1 MPQSIADLETPVPIV
16 DLDRLA
22 RNLDRAA
29 EYATAHRIALRPHI
43 KTHKSP
49 RIAGEQLRRGAVGVT
64 CATPFEA
71 EVMSDVCNDILVAY
85 PPVGAARARRLAELP
100 SNARLTVAL
109 DSLTAIEQ
117 IAGAARAANR
127 PIGVYIEVDIGM

>member
-1 MPQSIADLETPVPIV
+1 MSLTIADLETPVPVV
-16 DLDRLA
+16 DLDRLH

-29 EYATAHRIALRPHI
+29 GSAQAHSLSLRPHI

-71 EVMSDVCNDILVAY
+71 EVMSEVCDDILVAY
-85 PPVGAARARRLAELP
+85 PPVGAPRAARLAALP
-100 SNARLTVAL
+100 TSKK
-109 DSLTAIEQ
+109 
-117 IAGAARAANR
+117 
-127 PIGVYIEVDIGM
+127 

>member
-1 MPQSIADLETPVPIV
+1 MPQTISELETPTPVV

-29 EYATAHRIALRPHI
+29 EYATAHSLGLRPHV

-49 RIAGEQLRRGAVGVT
+49 RIAGEQLRRGAVGLT

-71 EVMSDVCNDILVAY
+71 EVMSEVCDDVLVAY
-85 PPVGAARARRLAELP
+85 PPVGQPRATRLAGLP
-100 SNARLTVAL
+100 EGVKLTVAL
-109 DSLTAIEQ
+109 DSPRAVDD
-117 IAGAARAANR
+117 IAAAAR
-127 PIGVYIEVDIGM
+127 

>member
-1 MPQSIADLETPVPIV
+1 MRNSHAMSQTIADLETPIPIV

-29 EYATAHRIALRPHI
+29 DYATAHKLALRPHI

-49 RIAGEQLRRGAVGVT
+49 RIATEQIQRGAVGVT

-71 EVMSDVCNDILVAY
+71 EVMSEVCDDILVAY
-85 PPVGAARARRLAELP
+85 PPVGHQRAER
-100 SNARLTVAL
+100 
-109 DSLTAIEQ
+109 
-117 IAGAARAANR
+117 IA
-127 PIGVYIEVDIGM
+127 